1 MLGKPKEIIDYLLEQ
16 NKDDIFE
23 IKKRKSLR
31 SLNANGYAWMLC
43 SEIANVL
50 GVTKEEVY
58 KKIIKEAGEFEVV
71 PIRREAVKMFISG
84 WTRKGLGWLCD
95 VQESK
100 LQGYVNVVIY
110 YGSSI
115 YDTKQMSTLINS
127 LVQEA
132 KNLGIV
138 TIDDLEIE
146 RLLEEYEKGI

>member
-16 NKDDIFE
+16 DKDDIFE

-31 SLNANGYAWMLC
+31 SLNANGYAWKLC

-138 TIDDLEIE
+138 TLDDLEIE
-146 RLLEEYEKGI
+146 RLLEEYEQGI